1 MAKDV
6 GMIIMEDLE
15 EVTWV
20 ATRLVVVW
28 VNPVILMHKLAQ
40 IVTMV
45 VIMETL
51 AAIIVCITQI

>member
-15 EVTWV
+15 EETWV